1 LYSLEF
7 KSSVKKD
14 LKKVEISDIKFLK
27 KSLEVFIENFSYEYE
42 IELMKTGK
50 IKKLVGEEELYRLR
64 VRNYRVIYEKQ
75 QEKLVILVVHIKS
88 REGAYK

>member
-1 LYSLEF
+1 MYSLEF